1 MPSVHTVTLV
11 PLVALLPFQWDNQT
25 GRFLLCPAP
34 SPPFLWLLS
43 LALLLSC
50 VLLAEYE
57 MQDGWL
63 LSQPAHP
70 QPPKPFCAVVF
81 GWQYHPDKQA
91 AGAAAEERTRQFLE
105 IHQAWKVLG
114 NEETKQEYDL
124 QQREDNLTKE
134 WPLHEQIYLED
145 MSWNE
150 DEQLYTLSCRCGGNY
165 SVSKSETPDVSL
177 VCCDTCSLVIQ
188 ILQ

>member
-25 GRFLLCPAP
+25 GRFLLSPAP
-34 SPPFLWLLS
+34 SPP

-91 AGAAAEERTRQFLE
+91 AGAAVEAEERTRRFLE

-124 QQREDNLTKE
+124 QQRGRFLPRSAGVAAALSLSQGLGVVVRWCFKMLFSAERNAAFTPVLLSGMD
-134 WPLHEQIYLED
+134 PLFIA
-145 MSWNE
+145 
-150 DEQLYTLSCRCGGNY
+150 
-165 SVSKSETPDVSL
+165 
-177 VCCDTCSLVIQ
+177 
-188 ILQ
+188 

>member
-124 QQREDNLTKE
+124 QQRGFADSSSDCRVPGYALCVTEVDVPSPAME
-134 WPLHEQIYLED
+134 PL
-145 MSWNE
+145 SWS
-150 DEQLYTLSCRCGGNY
+150 T
-165 SVSKSETPDVSL
+165 SL
-177 VCCDTCSLVIQ
+177 
-188 ILQ
+188 